1 METTCHRKH
10 SPLSRFTPTS
20 FFEKFGE
27 EIWTPHAFATRGK
40 FNDCHIIIATIGQ
53 RDIAYCPYGDYRRQ
67 MRKVCILELLSAK
80 NVRSFCSIR
89 EDEVFHLMESVKSS
103 FGLPINLTEK
113 IFSLTNDITFRAAFG
128 KRYEDKDAIIP
139 LIKETVEVAG
149 GFNLCDSF
157 PSLKVLHLLS
167 GMRGNGEGGEED
179 LLDVLLGLKH
189 RGGLQFPMTNNN
201 IKAIIQEIF
210 CAGTDTS
217 STTIDWA
224 MSEMVRNLRVMKKT
238 QAEVRQVLR
247 GKKRICEADIQ
258 ELKYLKLVIKETLRL
273 HPPAPLLL
281 PRECREQIEMDGYL
295 IPVKT
300 KLIVNVWAIG
310 RDPEYWVDAEIFSPE
325 RFNNSPV
332 DFIGTGFQYIPF
344 GAGRRICPGISFG
357 LANVE
362 LPLAQLLYHFNWNQS
377 NGTKP
382 EDLDMTET
390 FGASVRRISGLNLI
404 ATPYFT

>member
-40 FNDCHIIIATIGQ
+40 FNDCHIIATIGQ
-53 RDIAYCPYGDYRRQ
+53 R
-67 MRKVCILELLSAK
+67 
-80 NVRSFCSIR
+80 
-89 EDEVFHLMESVKSS
+89 
-103 FGLPINLTEK
+103 
-113 IFSLTNDITFRAAFG
+113 
-128 KRYEDKDAIIP
+128 
-139 LIKETVEVAG
+139 G

-157 PSLKVLHLLS
+157 PSLKVLHFLS
-167 GMRGNGEGGEED
+167 GMRSKLARLHQKMDQILDNIINGHEETLGSSKGGNGEGGEED
-179 LLDVLLGLKH
+179 LLDVLLRLKH

-224 MSEMVRNLRVMKKT
+224 MSEMVRNRRVMEKT

-247 GKKRICEADIQ
+247 GKKRICEADIR

-281 PRECREQIEMDGYL
+281 PRERREQIEMDGYL

-300 KLIVNVWAIG
+300 NLIVNAWAIG

-325 RFNNSPV
+325 RFDNSPV
-332 DFIGTGFQYIPF
+332 DFIGTDLQYIPF
-344 GAGRRICPGISFG
+344 GAGRRVCPGISFG

-362 LPLAQLLYHFNWNQS
+362 LPLAQLLYHFNWNLS

-390 FGASVRRISGLNLI
+390 FGASVRRISDLHLI